1 MDSEQSAFITA
12 QQKHHRYMVYGKKQ
26 RYIEVFQ
33 CSGEDMNLVLTG
45 GMPAPVSPA
54 KATPALLSPGM
65 LPSIAPLPPTNIP
78 PPPPPQTAPAT
89 SMSQSLPTVQQP
101 LTWTDSALFAQQQAQ
116 IIAQHNLLARQSQA
130 QAQNE
135 MLLMNQIAQHNLAVL
150 NQNVTPL
157 SSNGTQPTGALSVN
171 PVLKTQTT
179 VPLMPHHL
187 FPHHSFMMLPPRM
200 PIALQRPPH
209 LAYSSLV
216 QSQTPGV
223 FPMVSHVAVKRSYGD
238 AFNEQATP
246 AKRTYTPTPGSL
258 PVYPQFYP
266 NM

>member
-12 QQKHHRYMVYGKKQ
+12 QQKHHRYMIFGKKQ

-45 GMPAPVSPA
+45 GIPAPVSPA
-54 KATPALLSPGM
+54 KAAAPALLSPGM

-78 PPPPPQTAPAT
+78 PPPTPQTATVT
-89 SMSQSLPTVQQP
+89 SMTQSLVTPTQQP
-101 LTWTDSALFAQQQAQ
+101 ITWENHALFAQQQAHL
-116 IIAQHNLLARQSQA
+116 IAQQNLLARQNQAQA

-135 MLLMNQIAQHNLAVL
+135 LMFMNQLAHHNFAMF
-150 NQNVTPL
+150 NQPL
-157 SSNGTQPTGALSVN
+157 SPNSQHAVSIN
-171 PVLKTQTT
+171 PMMKPQQT
-179 VPLMPHHL
+179 VPLMHHL
-187 FPHHSFMMLPPRM
+187 FPHHPFMMIPPRV
-200 PIALQRPPH
+200 PITLQRPAAMSYPF
-209 LAYSSLV
+209 

-223 FPMVSHVAVKRSYGD
+223 IPVVPHVAVKRSYGD
-238 AFNEQATP
+238 AFADQASP
-246 AKRTYTPTPGSL
+246 AKRPFAPGSL